1 MANGAF
7 GINLPSYNPIDTSRG
22 VSAAGALF
30 DKAFSGLKNIADER
44 NEFNADL
51 RDDEKETNTQEAISQ
66 LQSLDNSGIYD
77 KQADQIIGG
86 LGDNV
91 DLKAINEARNK
102 QQSFIGEN
110 ALRAESLKM
119 AQNKNILSDKELGNY
134 DADRA
139 RSVKLEEAKLAVQES
154 QLKDSKLSRGIK
166 NQKLTEA
173 QADVD
178 ANVFV
183 RNSFYESLVDPVQL
197 EEAGLDI
204 EANLSKMG
212 DLEPGT
218 PEYLKEFDSLLTI
231 EKHRIATEKF
241 ASLDS
246 KEDAAEIKE
255 LKAQLQTKFLSKNF
269 ETKETFD
276 DLMKAAG
283 LTGGADKDKGGFT
296 LAQQSSAIDRA
307 TRINQ
312 AEHTQDISRAENKLK
327 NNQKALDKYTSSA
340 PHDSQ
345 FQAVLPEDQRG
356 ENRFGADIE
365 GGDTPMADV
374 NSELVGDLDDTPEN
388 IEIYQNMLFN
398 SKKYKYKDFIKKPGL
413 IGGGGLDVEKY
424 KKAIRSMKTSLGK
437 KNLQEEI
444 MKLQTNVSNSQNAA
458 NILYSNGP
466 KRATR
471 EDVYSKLRGN

>member
-1 MANGAF
+1 MATSSF

-44 NEFNADL
+44 NEFNANL
-51 RDDEKETNTQEAISQ
+51 RDDEKETNTQEAIAQ
-66 LQSLDNSGIYD
+66 LQSLDNSGTYD
-77 KQADQIIGG
+77 NQADQIIGG

-166 NQKLTEA
+166 SQQLTEA

-183 RNSFYESLVDPVQL
+183 RNSFYESLVDPVEL

-204 EANLSKMG
+204 EANLNKLG
-212 DLEPGT
+212 DLQPGT
-218 PEYLKEFDSLLTI
+218 DEYLKEFDSLLTI

-255 LKAQLQTKFLSKNF
+255 LKASLQTKFLSKNF
-269 ETKETFD
+269 KTKDTFD

-283 LTGGADKDKGGFT
+283 LTSGGDKAKGGFT

-312 AEHTQDISRAENKLK
+312 TEHTQNIARAENKLK
-327 NNQKALDKYTSSA
+327 TNQKALDKYTSSA
-340 PHDSQ
+340 PHDSH
-345 FQAVLPEDQRG
+345 FQAALPEDQRG
-356 ENRFGADIE
+356 EDRFGDDIE

-374 NSELVGDLDDTPEN
+374 NSRIAGELNEDVEA
-388 IEIYQNMLFN
+388 IQIYQNMLFN
-398 SKKYKYKDFIKKPGL
+398 SKKYNYKDFIKKPGL
-413 IGGGGLDVEKY
+413 IGGGGLDVKKY
-424 KKAIRSMKTSLGK
+424 TKAIKSMKTSMGK
-437 KNLQEEI
+437 KNLQTEL
-444 MKLQTNVSNSQNAA
+444 MRLQSNVSNSQNEA

-466 KRATR
+466 KRATK